1 MAKENLCEEY
11 RKLTLECEELRNQI
25 KKEKSELA
33 RIESIIRNHSTFK
46 IDLIGEAFADLIT
59 AISGRKFVYDKVQ
72 HHYYRKHYCD
82 DYYEYISS
90 TVHIIVAQEKFKQG
104 YYDTRC
110 KGLNS
115 VEELVK
121 NGDAVRL
128 VGPGYYDEDFTL
140 YPYAEV
146 IPLEFDNETF
156 DYIEPFMQALI
167 QYRCEKHVATKKN
180 INACL
185 KKFLEDYKRDHTTKN
200 PASEKNKSRKPI
212 MAKENIFEEYRKLT
226 LELEELTKQINEKVY
241 GCNRIFE
248 ILYKHSTFK
257 IDLIGEALAD
267 LITAISGRK
276 FVYDKVQRI
285 YWYKQY
291 REGLYSYGYDY
302 ASIRSTANI
311 VVAQEKYKQE
321 YHDVTHDAR
330 FKVPNSVEELA
341 KNGDAVRL
349 PDPDYSQDFAVY
361 PYDKERHLE
370 FDNKTFDYIEPFMHA
385 LIQYCCENHITYATK
400 NDISK
405 FLENY
410 KKEHTTK
417 NPTKTLGKK
426 TQ

>member
-1 MAKENLCEEY
+1 MPEENLCEEY

-46 IDLIGEAFADLIT
+46 IDLIGEAF
-59 AISGRKFVYDKVQ
+59 
-72 HHYYRKHYCD
+72 
-82 DYYEYISS
+82 
-90 TVHIIVAQEKFKQG
+90 
-104 YYDTRC
+104 
-110 KGLNS
+110 
-115 VEELVK
+115 
-121 NGDAVRL
+121 
-128 VGPGYYDEDFTL
+128 
-140 YPYAEV
+140 
-146 IPLEFDNETF
+146 
-156 DYIEPFMQALI
+156 
-167 QYRCEKHVATKKN
+167 
-180 INACL
+180 
-185 KKFLEDYKRDHTTKN
+185 
-200 PASEKNKSRKPI
+200 
-212 MAKENIFEEYRKLT
+212 
-226 LELEELTKQINEKVY
+226 
-241 GCNRIFE
+241 
-248 ILYKHSTFK
+248 
-257 IDLIGEALAD
+257 AD

-349 PDPDYSQDFAVY
+349 PDPDYSQVLAIY

-370 FDNKTFDYIEPFMHA
+370 FDDKTFDYIEPFMHA

-410 KKEHTTK
+410 KKEHTPK
-417 NPTKTLGKK
+417 NPTKIIERN
-426 TQ
+426 TQVGE